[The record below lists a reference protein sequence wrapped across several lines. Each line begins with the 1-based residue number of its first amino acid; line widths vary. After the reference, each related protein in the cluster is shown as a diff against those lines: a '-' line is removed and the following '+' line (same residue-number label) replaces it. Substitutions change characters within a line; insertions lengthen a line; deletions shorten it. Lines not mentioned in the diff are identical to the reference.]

1 MRTAVVF
8 LFVRLAAAQ
17 SLPVPFEQ
25 DGHWGYK
32 LGRKVVIEPRFVM
45 AERFSHEG
53 IAAVVDEQGWAYI
66 GRSGQLVIRPLAVDN
81 GPDYFQEGLARFT
94 ADGKTGF
101 FDRRGKVTI
110 PARYAFAEPFS
121 QGRAAVCEG
130 CREVAE
136 GEHRVLQGGRWGF
149 IDRAGT
155 LVIPVH
161 FEEAGRFERGT
172 ARVKLGGGWKYI
184 DRKGVLVRG
193 APVRL
198 KSPH

>member
-94 ADGKTGF
+94 SDGKTGF
-101 FDRRGKVTI
+101 FDRSGKVAI
-110 PARYAFAEPFS
+110 PARYSFAEPFS